1 MILKFK
7 NTVSLVRAVLLDAV
21 QKQWQN
27 NELREWLKQIK
38 RVFYDAEDVIDDFE
52 CEALRKHI
60 IHTSGSIRR
69 KVKRFFSNSNPLV
82 YRFQVAHQIK
92 HIKERFD
99 KVAADRLKFGLQI
112 NDSDNRVVKRRE
124 LTHSYV
130 SDSDVIG
137 REHDTQNI
145 IDLLLQDSGDNNLSV
160 IPIVGIGGLGKTT
173 LAKALF
179 NDKSL
184 DETFPLK
191 MWVCVSDD
199 FELKNLLVKI
209 LNSESVSGS
218 AALNLIHQ
226 ETFRNL
232 DLEQLQN
239 HLRNEIAGKKFLLC
253 LGQCMERGSCQMG

>member
-1 MILKFK
+1 M
-7 NTVSLVRAVLLDAV
+7 LDAE
-21 QKQWQN
+21 QKQWHN
-27 NELREWLKQIK
+27 HELRVWLKRIK

-52 CEALRKHI
+52 CEALRKHVI
-60 IHTSGSIRR
+60 NTSGSIRR
-69 KVKRFFSNSNPLV
+69 MVKRFFTNSNPLV
-82 YRFQVAHQIK
+82 YRLKMAHQIK

-99 KVAADRLKFGLQI
+99 KAAADRHKFGLQI

-124 LTHSYV
+124 LTHSHV

-137 REHDTQNI
+137 RKHDKQKI
-145 IDLLLQDSGDNNLSV
+145 INMLLQDSGDSNNLSV

-173 LAKALF
+173 LAKAVF

-199 FELKNLLVKI
+199 FEHKNLLVKI
-209 LNSESVSGS
+209 LNSASVSGS
-218 AALNLIHQ
+218 TAPCLIHQ
-226 ETFRNL
+226 ENFRNL

-239 HLRNEIAGKKFLLC
+239 RLRNVFAGKKILLV
-253 LGQCMERGSCQMG
+253 LDDVWNEDRVK